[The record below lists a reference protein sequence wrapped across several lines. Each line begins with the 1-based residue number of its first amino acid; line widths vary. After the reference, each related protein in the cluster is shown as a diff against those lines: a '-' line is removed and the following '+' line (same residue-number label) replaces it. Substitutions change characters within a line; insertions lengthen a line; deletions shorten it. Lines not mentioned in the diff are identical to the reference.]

1 MPKKTKTLLKIIL
14 PILIIIIGV
23 IAAKQLVQ
31 MRRAPHKAVKA
42 RQGTLV
48 RVIEVKKTDV
58 PVIVSA
64 TGTVQ
69 SRRIVDI
76 TPQVSGKVI
85 WLAPDFIAG
94 GFFHE
99 GDRLFSLEKDDYE
112 LDLERAGAELA
123 QAELDLAKVISLAD
137 IARQE
142 WQNLHPDTQPSPL
155 VVYEPQV
162 KSAQARVTSAK
173 ATIRRAQLDLKR
185 TTLLAPFNCRIRSEN
200 VDIGQYVRSGSP
212 VAQIAGTSV
221 AEVIIHLSPD
231 ELQWLTFPDSS
242 TSSRGS
248 KATITFSGTG
258 KEKTWKGHVVRSLGE
273 IDAKSRMVGIVVA
286 VDDPYNLRKHDPFNL
301 PLAEGLFV
309 SVRIKGKPLQ
319 ETIEIPRSALQDDSS
334 VWIAGHDD
342 TLLIRQVA
350 VSRKTRDAVL
360 IRTGLEDGERVIT
373 SGVNGAAN
381 GMKLRILS
389 GEKPQ

>member
-1 MPKKTKTLLKIIL
+1 MSNRTKILLKIIL
-14 PILIIIIGV
+14 PILIIIVGV
-23 IAAKQLVQ
+23 IAAKQLLQ
-31 MRRAPHKAVKA
+31 MRRAPHKAEKSM
-42 RQGTLV
+42 QGILV
-48 RVIEVKKTDV
+48 RVIEVTKTDV
-58 PVIVSA
+58 PIVISA

-69 SRRIVDI
+69 SRRVVDI
-76 TPQVSGKVI
+76 TPQVSGKVSWI
-85 WLAPDFIAG
+85 APDFIAG
-94 GFFHE
+94 GFFRE

-112 LDLERAGAELA
+112 LDLERTGAELA

-142 WQNLHPDTQPSPL
+142 WQNLHPDTPPSPL

-173 ATIRRAQLDLKR
+173 ASIRRGQLDLKR

-231 ELQWLTFPDSS
+231 ELQWLTFPESN

-248 KATITFSGTG
+248 IATITFSGTG
-258 KEKTWKGHVVRSLGE
+258 KEKTWEGHVVRSLGE
-273 IDAKSRMVGIVVA
+273 INTKSRMSGIVVA

-309 SVRIKGKPLQ
+309 SVKIKGKPLQ
-319 ETIEIPRSALQDDSS
+319 ETVEIPRSALRDDSC
-334 VWIAGHDD
+334 VWIATKDD

-350 VSRKTRDAVL
+350 VSRKNRDAVL
-360 IRTGLEDGERVIT
+360 IHTGLDDGERVIT
-373 SGVNGAAN
+373 SGVVGAAN

-389 GEKPQ
+389 GEESQ